1 MMPEM
6 VVNTFAHPYGTQL
19 VAFWLSLLPIAGIAT
34 LMAASLLRGDRGR
47 VRLTHIRVP
56 GLHRQ

>member
-1 MMPEM
+1 MMLVM

-19 VAFWLSLLPIAGIAT
+19 VAFWLSLLPIASIAG
-34 LMAASLLRGDRGR
+34 LMTASVVRGDRGR

-56 GLHRQ
+56 GLSRQ